1 MLNIVIFII
10 GLVVVVAG
18 IGFEIAK
25 WDSYEQ
31 KKEDYLKSKCM
42 TREERVSY
50 PEYKSK
56 KLHILGSIAGIVI
69 MIFAFSFT
77 IIQTGYTGVRTL
89 FGQVNEQTVPNGF
102 NFHIPFVE
110 SIEKVNNKQQD
121 ITFKGKIWSETLN
134 RTAIYYDKVTVT
146 YQINKDKSAWIYAN
160 ISNYEESL
168 VTQSLVAS
176 AIKASSKELT
186 DEDATNRGKIE
197 PLSMKNIQ
205 ESLDS
210 KYGKE
215 TITVNKVVIA
225 NADFDKSYNKA
236 VAEKQKAQLAYEK
249 QQIENQKAI
258 EQAQAKAEAKKIEAK
273 GEADANELLRKSLSD
288 DIFLQMMLEK
298 WNGELPKVVGESNSM
313 FDVSQFIGKEG
324 KKHE

>member
-18 IGFEIAK
+18 IGFEIAR

>member
-10 GLVVVVAG
+10 GLVVIVAG
-18 IGFEIAK
+18 IGFEIAR

-313 FDVSQFIGKEG
+313 FDVSQFIKEEG
-324 KKHE
+324 KK

>member
-18 IGFEIAK
+18 IGFEIAR

-313 FDVSQFIGKEG
+313 FDVSQFIKEEG
-324 KKHE
+324 KK